1 MTDTSHK
8 PVRQGQAAKRAAI
21 LTAARELFVQ
31 AGVERTSMDAVA
43 ARAAVSKRT
52 VYDYYGDKRR
62 LLLGVVED
70 AGEAALRMHR
80 QLVDQYLSDRAA
92 FEDVTELERALVA
105 LAADLGTSQ
114 LVDASYAAAVKL
126 IAENEILLPELEDHP
141 LDEAHSQVL
150 AERFAH
156 LANIGVL
163 DIQDSRLAADHFHAL
178 TTLRVLNEPLG
189 RRADPERVRRIMT
202 DGAHAFV
209 RAYGGDRRR

>member
-1 MTDTSHK
+1 M
-8 PVRQGQAAKRAAI
+8 P
-21 LTAARELFVQ
+21 
-31 AGVERTSMDAVA
+31 SMDAVA

-70 AGEAALRMHR
+70 AAETALRTHR
-80 QLVDQYLSDRAA
+80 QLVDQYLSDPAA
-92 FEDVTELERALVA
+92 FDEVAEPERALVA
-105 LAADLGTSQ
+105 LAADLGSSQ
-114 LVDASYAAAVKL
+114 LVDANYAAAVKL
-126 IAENEILLPELEDHP
+126 IAENESLLPELEDHP

-156 LANIGVL
+156 LASIGVL

-178 TTLRVLNEPLG
+178 TTLRVLNEPLR
-189 RRADPERVRRIMT
+189 RRADPELVRRIMT

-209 RAYGGDRRR
+209 RAYTSCGDQRG